1 MRRLLSTGC
10 LCGPIQETF
19 VRNWWINF
27 LYFLMLCNCGR
38 HICHRINQLEQR
50 CDSNLSIVV
59 LNWTSKFGE
68 TQSIVDGE
76 VPCLIED
83 AAALRELIRG
93 QASKLFRSKEPEK
106 VWIISRQMFFFSSM
120 LKLLLNLGN
129 LVAILVY

>member
-1 MRRLLSTGC
+1 
-10 LCGPIQETF
+10 
-19 VRNWWINF
+19 
-27 LYFLMLCNCGR
+27 MLCNCGR

-76 VPCLIED
+76 VPWLIED

-93 QASKLFRSKEPEK
+93 QASKLFRSKEPNREGLNHFPTD
-106 VWIISRQMFFFSSM
+106 VFFFSM
-120 LKLLLNLGN
+120 FKLLFNLGN